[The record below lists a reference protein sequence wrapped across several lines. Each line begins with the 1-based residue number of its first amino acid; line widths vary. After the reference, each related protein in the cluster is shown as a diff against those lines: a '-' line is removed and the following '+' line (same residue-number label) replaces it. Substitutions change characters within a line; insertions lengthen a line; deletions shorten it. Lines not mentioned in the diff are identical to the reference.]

1 MLSNLF
7 SVKYAAL
14 ALLVLQ
20 NTFLVVFMRYSRTS
34 EGPMYASSTAVA
46 VMEVVKFVTCMIVI
60 LYQKRS
66 IQETVKSVYEV
77 ILFLKSLYTPPIS
90 FVRLSP
96 RRHSDVVR
104 IEILHLEIL
113 LI

>member
-1 MLSNLF
+1 MMLSNLF

-60 LYQKRS
+60 LFQKKS
-66 IQETVKSVYEV
+66 IQETVKCVYEV
-77 ILFLKSLYTPPIS
+77 ILIFSVLITPHVLIVLVVFEKKYLYC
-90 FVRLSP
+90 
-96 RRHSDVVR
+96 
-104 IEILHLEIL
+104 
-113 LI
+113 

>member
-60 LYQKRS
+60 LYQKKS
-66 IQETVKSVYEV
+66 IQETVKCVYEV
-77 ILFLKSLYTPPIS
+77 ILISTLLTTPHMQI
-90 FVRLSP
+90 VCLSS
-96 RRHSDVVR
+96 RRNSD
-104 IEILHLEIL
+104 ILEIL

>member
-1 MLSNLF
+1 MISNLF

-46 VMEVVKFVTCMIVI
+46 VMEVVKFVTCMMVI

-66 IQETVKSVYEV
+66 VQETVKCVYEV
-77 ILFLKSLYTPPIS
+77 ILLPKVFITPNMS
-90 FVRLSP
+90 AKKFFCS
-96 RRHSDVVR
+96 
-104 IEILHLEIL
+104 
-113 LI
+113 

>member
-1 MLSNLF
+1 MFPNLF
-7 SVKYAAL
+7 SIKYGAL

-46 VMEVVKFVTCMIVI
+46 VMEVVKFLTCMIVI

-66 IQETVKSVYEV
+66 IKETARCLYEV
-77 ILFLKSLYTPPIS
+77 SIVATRATMI
-90 FVRLSP
+90 FVS
-96 RRHSDVVR
+96 
-104 IEILHLEIL
+104 
-113 LI
+113 